1 MKENKWLIGE
11 KIRGNIDSLRVV
23 FPDTNREEQ
32 IITFSKVSVLGRNN
46 VSYWNADI
54 YFYFMFYCKNY
65 YFSEIDEINFIRYM
79 CNVQC
84 TTLSDGV
91 CNKTGYN
98 LNIYV
103 RQVGTSDPPFPHG
116 YFLSY
121 MTGEELKRMLHIGK
135 EEADAAPQAP
145 SSEIMI
151 QEICSNI
158 DNPNTIYLSYTG
170 NHYDVLEDT
179 P

>member
-1 MKENKWLIGE
+1 
-11 KIRGNIDSLRVV
+11 
-23 FPDTNREEQ
+23 
-32 IITFSKVSVLGRNN
+32 
-46 VSYWNADI
+46 
-54 YFYFMFYCKNY
+54 MFYCKNY

-84 TTLSDGV
+84 TTLSDV
-91 CNKTGYN
+91 CNETGHN

-179 P
+179 KT